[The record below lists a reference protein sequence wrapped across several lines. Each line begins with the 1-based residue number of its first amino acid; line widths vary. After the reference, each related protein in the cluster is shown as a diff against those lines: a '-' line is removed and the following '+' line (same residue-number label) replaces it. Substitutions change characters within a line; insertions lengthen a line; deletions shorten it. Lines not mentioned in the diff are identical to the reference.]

1 MKNSSKS
8 IILILLLC
16 FCVLATSFPRG
27 LVSYCYA
34 QDASKEEESLFVA
47 KKAFEDGFYDV
58 SLGLLERFLKNYPNS
73 SKNSQVELLIGECY
87 FHQNKF
93 LDALEK
99 FTSLI
104 DKPNSKDIKDE
115 IYYWIAEVHFKGN
128 NFAKSAEYYQK
139 IVDSYPKSAYLPA
152 SYYSL
157 GWSQFQ
163 DKIFDKALLNFLTVE
178 EKFPKESYAQD
189 ASLKIIECLYNLK
202 EYSRLKDKIK
212 NYLKIYSKD
221 VQKVP
226 YFYYYL
232 AESDYYLNNFEA
244 ALEEY
249 TKAFSLTRDDKIQ
262 TMCRLGMAWS
272 NLRLKKYAEAEKNF
286 SEIEISGLENSVLS
300 VLLLGKAE
308 IKVETKAFA
317 QAEVIYRQLIEVA
330 ADKALQVQGYLG
342 LAESLYNLGEYK
354 KAEDIYR
361 ESIDKI
367 NGDIPEEIV
376 DKLHY
381 GLAWVYLKEGNFKQA
396 IEEFKRTAKVSDDK
410 VIKVS
415 ALCQIGD
422 AYQDSGEY
430 NKAIETYDSILKNY
444 PDNFYADYVQYQLG
458 LTFLKLSNYD
468 AAIIAFKTLKA
479 NFPSSKLDDDAS
491 YAIGLT
497 YFQKQDYLASKDF
510 FESFEKEYKDSSLRQ
525 QALYLLGSSLYNLSK
540 FQEAIDV
547 FKNIVRF
554 YSHDTEICQKAEYE
568 IADCLYRMGNE
579 KEAMSRFKLLR
590 AKYPD
595 SSLTPEVMW
604 WLGEYYYRHNDL
616 NLARRYFSSL
626 IQDFSKSNLVSDA
639 YYALG
644 ASYAEETKYDE
655 AILNFKK
662 VIELGKSDLSAT
674 AAIAI
679 ADIYLKQELYDQALD
694 TYKEVLNNSQ
704 NLTHL
709 IYPKIADLYY
719 NMGNFDEA
727 LNYYKKSLDLVPARE
742 MSSIQFR
749 IAECRQAQG
758 NINEAI
764 EEYLKTS
771 YVYAE
776 NNDLMVKA
784 LLRVAAI
791 YEDKDN
797 FKEALKI
804 YKRISSFAVP
814 EAKFANEKIDSL
826 KLKVR

>member
-1 MKNSSKS
+1 MKSKK
-8 IILILLLC
+8 IIFVSLVAALC
-16 FCVLATSFPRG
+16 FGVFANCN
-27 LVSYCYA
+27 A

-73 SKNSQVELLIGECY
+73 SKNTQAQLLIGECY
-87 FHQNKF
+87 FHQNRF

-99 FTSLI
+99 F
-104 DKPNSKDIKDE
+104 NSIVDDSNGKEIRDE

-128 NFAKSAEYYQK
+128 NFSKSAEYYQR
-139 IVDSYPKSAYLPA
+139 IINDYPKSVYLPA

-163 DKIFDKALLNFLTVE
+163 DKLFDKALLNFLIVE
-178 EKFPKESYAQD
+178 ERFPKESYAQD
-189 ASLKIIECLYNLK
+189 ASLKIVECLYNLK
-202 EYSRLKDKIK
+202 DYNRLKDKIK

-221 VQKVP
+221 SEKVS

-232 AESDYYLNNFEA
+232 AEADYYLNNLDA
-244 ALEEY
+244 AFDEY
-249 TKAFSLTRDDKIQ
+249 SKAFSLSADDKIK
-262 TMCRLGMAWS
+262 TMCRLGMGWS
-272 NLRLKKYAEAEKNF
+272 SLRLKKYPDAEKNF
-286 SEIEISGLENSVLS
+286 SEIPLENLDKNTLS
-300 VLLLGKAE
+300 VLLLGKAAL
-308 IKVETKAFA
+308 KTETKLFD
-317 QAEVIYRQLIEVA
+317 QAKDVYKQLIESA
-330 ADKALQVQGYLG
+330 PDKTVQVQGYLG
-342 LAESLYNLGEYK
+342 LAETMYNLGEYK
-354 KAEDIYR
+354 KAVDIYK
-361 ESIDKI
+361 ESIGKI
-367 NGDIPEEIV
+367 TDDMPQEII

-381 GLAWVYLKEGNFKQA
+381 GLAWVYLKEGDFKQA

-422 AYQDSGEY
+422 AYQDSGDY

-444 PDNFYADYVQYQLG
+444 PDNFYSDYVQYQLG
-458 LTFLKLSNYD
+458 LTMLKLSNYD
-468 AAIIAFKTLKA
+468 AAILAFKTLKA
-479 NFPSSKLDDDAS
+479 NFPNSKLLDDAS

-497 YFQKQDYLASKDF
+497 YFQRQDYLASKES
-510 FESFEKEYKDSSLRQ
+510 FESFEKEFKDSNLRQ
-525 QALYLLGSSLYNLSK
+525 QALYLLGSSLYNLGK

-547 FKNIVRF
+547 FKNIIRF
-554 YSHDTEICQKAEYE
+554 YNQDTELCQKAEYE

-644 ASYAEETKYDE
+644 ASYAEESRHDE

-662 VIELGKSDLSAT
+662 VIELGKSDLAAT

-679 ADIYLKQELYDQALD
+679 ADIYLKQEKFDAALS
-694 TYKEVLNNSQ
+694 TYKDVLNDSQ

-709 IYPKIADLYY
+709 IYPKIADVYY
-719 NMGNFDEA
+719 SMGNFEEA
-727 LNYYKKSLDLVPARE
+727 VNYYKKSLDLVPARE

-749 IAECRQAQG
+749 IAECRQAEG
-758 NINEAI
+758 NLNEAV

-771 YVYAE
+771 YVYSE
-776 NNDLMVKA
+776 NNDLMVKS

-791 YEDKDN
+791 YEDKEN

-804 YKRISSFAVP
+804 YKRIASLAVP
-814 EAKFANEKIDSL
+814 EAKFAIEKAESL
-826 KLKVR
+826 KSKIK